1 LRRYLECLS
10 KPISQQSPILL
21 EGFWPTNNWKV
32 NHVKFCIPSVP
43 IFDDM
48 EDSTIPPYCGP
59 KNMKPSLRITTY
71 IPFEDLH
78 EGDFLFTRPF
88 ELEMYPV
95 WMAKVYT
102 GVVKDVNDEHYR
114 MVHVYWWVPFKK
126 KTHNDAELYKGC
138 WEGKWMQFLKPN
150 AMGGHSFY

>member
-1 LRRYLECLS
+1 
-10 KPISQQSPILL
+10 
-21 EGFWPTNNWKV
+21 
-32 NHVKFCIPSVP
+32 
-43 IFDDM
+43 M